1 MATLITGSTGFVI
14 SNVVREFAER
24 GHTVVALDVVAPN
37 EMVERYLAPWAEQ
50 ITWVQADILDP
61 VALEQMAS
69 AHSITRIVH
78 GAAITPGQE
87 AIERAESRRTIDIN
101 LTGTANMLELAV
113 RVGAQRLV
121 YISSGAVYEGIDPPD
136 GLLHEDLP
144 LHPRRLYSVT
154 KFASECLARRYS
166 ELYGFETASVRLGG
180 PYGPMERVTGHRTNM
195 SQLQQWTGKSLRGE
209 SIVMEPQ
216 GARDY
221 TYVGDIAAGIRT
233 ILDAP
238 ALPHDVYN
246 LASGVGGVS
255 RGVGRSVPVCR
266 PGRHVRGARPCN
278 RRSPR
283 RARSPVT
290 AGHVPHTR
298 RSGIPAAIRPG
309 FGPARV
315 PSLAQ
320 RLRVH
325 CLKAPATGGSP
336 PRPSATG
343 QPWPG

>member
-1 MATLITGSTGFVI
+1 MSTLITGSTGFVI
-14 SNVVREFAER
+14 SNVVREFAEK

-37 EMVERYLAPWAEQ
+37 EMVERYLAPWADR
-50 ITWVQADILDP
+50 ITWVQADIMDP
-61 VALEQMAS
+61 EALEQVAS

-113 RVGAQRLV
+113 SVGAQRLV

-144 LHPRRLYSVT
+144 LQPRRLYSVT

-195 SQLQQWTGKSLRGE
+195 SQLQQWTGKVLRGE
-209 SIVMEPQ
+209 SIVKEPQ

-221 TYVGDIAAGIRT
+221 TYVADIAAGIRT

-238 ALPHDVYN
+238 TLPHDVYN
-246 LASGVGGVS
+246 LASGVGVS
-255 RGVGRSVPVCR
+255 LEELVAAFQTVVPDAKFEDPDPATVAAFEE
-266 PGRHVRGARPCN
+266 PA
-278 RRSPR
+278 RRSLLDTSRIRDDLGYGPQYDLVSGLR
-283 RARSPVT
+283 EDLLWRSDYGFT
-290 AGHVPHTR
+290 A
-298 RSGIPAAIRPG
+298 
-309 FGPARV
+309 
-315 PSLAQ
+315 
-320 RLRVH
+320 
-325 CLKAPATGGSP
+325 
-336 PRPSATG
+336 
-343 QPWPG
+343 

>member
-61 VALEQMAS
+61 VALEQVAS

-113 RVGAQRLV
+113 RVGTQRLV

-246 LASGVGGVS
+246 LASGVGVS
-255 RGVGRSVPVCR
+255 LEELVAAFQTVFPDARFQEPD
-266 PGRHVRGARPCN
+266 PGTVAAPAEPA
-278 RRSPR
+278 RRSLLDTSRIRDDLGFRPQYDLVSGLR
-283 RARSPVT
+283 EYLRWRSDFGFT
-290 AGHVPHTR
+290 A
-298 RSGIPAAIRPG
+298 
-309 FGPARV
+309 
-315 PSLAQ
+315 
-320 RLRVH
+320 
-325 CLKAPATGGSP
+325 
-336 PRPSATG
+336 
-343 QPWPG
+343 